1 MRSRTVGCD
10 ADESYAYLV
19 PVFVRVFLHLLL
31 NVIVNYFPMQKVVE
45 LSNLLIYNVLLK
57 LTFYFCPP
65 FVHENF
71 EVDILLHFNAE
82 CCIKWNGLDSVTKT
96 EVFA

>member
-1 MRSRTVGCD
+1 MRSRTVGCN

-57 LTFYFCPP
+57 LTFI
-65 FVHENF
+65 FVPRLSTK
-71 EVDILLHFNAE
+71 ILKWIFYSTSMQNA
-82 CCIKWNGLDSVTKT
+82 
-96 EVFA
+96 A